1 MMIKSLYD
9 FLPGPPV
16 ARMAVMSVAALILL
30 VIVIWSYEVLGDF
43 LDSGGTV
50 GE

>member
-1 MMIKSLYD
+1 MIKSLYQWM
-9 FLPGPPV
+9 PGPPA
-16 ARMAVMSVAALILL
+16 ARIAALSIVTFILL
-30 VIVIWSYEVLGDF
+30 VLVIWSYEVLGDF

>member
-1 MMIKSLYD
+1 MIRNLYRWM
-9 FLPGPPV
+9 PGPPA
-16 ARMAVMSVAALILL
+16 ARIAVLSIAALVVL
-30 VIVIWSYEVLGDF
+30 VLVIWSYEVLGDF

>member
-1 MMIKSLYD
+1 MMKSLYHW
-9 FLPGPPV
+9 LPGPPA
-16 ARMAVMSVAALILL
+16 ARIAALSIVALAL
-30 VIVIWSYEVLGDF
+30 FVVVIWSYEVLGDF

>member
-1 MMIKSLYD
+1 MIKSLYRAM
-9 FLPGPPV
+9 PGPPA
-16 ARMAVMSVAALILL
+16 ARVAVMSIVAL
-30 VIVIWSYEVLGDF
+30 VILVLVIWSYEVLGDF

>member
-1 MMIKSLYD
+1 MIKSLYQW
-9 FLPGPPV
+9 LPGPPV
-16 ARMAVMSVAALILL
+16 ARVVMLSVATL
-30 VIVIWSYEVLGDF
+30 VVLVAVIWSYEVLGDF

>member
-1 MMIKSLYD
+1 MIRALYQWM
-9 FLPGPPV
+9 PGPPA
-16 ARMAVMSVAALILL
+16 ARIAMLSIMAVVILAL
-30 VIVIWSYEVLGDF
+30 VIWSYEVLGDF